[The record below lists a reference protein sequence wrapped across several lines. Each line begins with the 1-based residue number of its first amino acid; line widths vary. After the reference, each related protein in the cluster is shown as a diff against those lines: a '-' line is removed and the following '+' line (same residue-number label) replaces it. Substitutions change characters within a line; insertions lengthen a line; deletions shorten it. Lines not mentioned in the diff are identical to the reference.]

1 MIDVHS
7 KSRANLSHVI
17 LSEPVLEL
25 RSFHACAAKYL
36 LKRDAF

>member
-1 MIDVHS
+1 MINFHS

-17 LSEPVLEL
+17 LSEPLLEL
-25 RSFHACAAKYL
+25 RALHACAAKYL